1 MAPRSTKF
9 GSPSAQV
16 LVSNSADLY
25 HGPCSNVVESR
36 CLTYSYK
43 FHSRHEYLFLF
54 ISTMVVVAFV
64 GGKGGLGRAVLDATA
79 KAGEHKAIVL
89 SRTVSSPALSLQ
101 CNGVKNRLFRQ

>member
-1 MAPRSTKF
+1 
-9 GSPSAQV
+9 
-16 LVSNSADLY
+16 
-25 HGPCSNVVESR
+25 
-36 CLTYSYK
+36 
-43 FHSRHEYLFLF
+43 
-54 ISTMVVVAFV
+54 MVVVAFV